1 MVRPL
6 PDMDRIRH
14 HAGNQIRERARV
26 GTSQY
31 PHLLEPFRLRHL
43 TFRNRLMSTSHAPGY
58 VEDRHPKL
66 RYQLYHEEKAKG
78 GLALTMFG
86 GSSNVAPDSP
96 SAFGQIWI
104 GDDTIIPVLREF
116 SERVHRHGCAIMCQ
130 ITHMGHRT
138 LWNVEDWLPPI
149 APSPVREHAHR
160 SFPKEMDRSDIRR
173 VVRAFGDAALR
184 CRKGGLDGVELLA
197 YGHLIHQFWT
207 PLVNRRTDEY
217 GGSLENRARFGLEV
231 LEEVRRR
238 VGGDFVVG
246 FRMMGDELKEG
257 GLGQEDCLALA
268 RIYADT
274 GMCDFMN
281 VVAGQ
286 VGDERGLSLSIP
298 SMAGPRAP
306 FVHIAAR
313 MRRETGIAVFHATR
327 IMDLAT
333 AEHCVR
339 EGLVDMVAM
348 TRAHMADPHIV
359 AKMMRG
365 EEERI
370 RPCVGAG
377 YCIDRIYVGGDALCL
392 HNPATGRERTMPH
405 VIGPGS
411 GPRRKV
417 VVVGAGPAGLE
428 AARVSALRGHEVVVF
443 EAASEPGGQIV
454 LAARATWRSELL
466 GIAQWLAG
474 EAERLGVA
482 LHLNR
487 YAEAADVL
495 AERPD
500 IVITATGGVPNLG
513 GVAGAEHAVSVWD
526 VLGGQVEPGAEVLV
540 FDDHGDH
547 PGPSVVDF
555 LATRGSTV
563 ELVTPDRMAAHEVG
577 ATNYPVYLASFYSK
591 GVSLTPDRRLRSVEP
606 DGNRLRAVL
615 RNEYSDAEEVRVVD
629 QVVVEHGTVPAA
641 ELFRELAPRARNEG
655 QLDIDALIAG
665 RPQSLAPNAQGE
677 FMLFRVG
684 DAVASRNIH
693 AAIYDSLRLCKEL

>member
-1 MVRPL
+1 MS
-6 PDMDRIRH
+6 
-14 HAGNQIRERARV
+14 
-26 GTSQY
+26 TSQY
-31 PHLLEPFRLRHL
+31 PNLLEPFRLRHV

-86 GSSNVAPDSP
+86 GSSNIAPDSP

-104 GDDTIIPVLREF
+104 GDDSIVPVLREF
-116 SERVHRHGCAIMCQ
+116 SERIHRHGCAIMCQ

-160 SFPKEMDRSDIRR
+160 SFPKEMDRGDIRR
-173 VVRAFGDAALR
+173 VVRAFGDAAVR
-184 CRKGGLDGVELLA
+184 CLDGGLDGVELLA

-238 VGGDFVVG
+238 VGNDFLVG
-246 FRMMGDELKEG
+246 FRMMGDELREG
-257 GLGQEDCLALA
+257 GLDQEDCLALA
-268 RIYADT
+268 KIYADT
-274 GMCDFMN
+274 GMCDFLN

-306 FVHIAAR
+306 FVHVAAR
-313 MRRETGIAVFHATR
+313 MKRETGVAVFHATR
-327 IMDLAT
+327 IMDLPT

-339 EGLVDMVAM
+339 EGLVDMIAM

-405 VIGPGS
+405 VVPPGD

-428 AARVSALRGHEVVVF
+428 AARVSARRGHEVVVF

-454 LAARATWRSELL
+454 LAARATWRKELL
-466 GIAQWLAG
+466 GIAEWLA
-474 EAERLGVA
+474 AEVEHLGVA

-500 IVITATGGVPNLG
+500 VVIAATGGVPNLER
-513 GVAGAEHAVSVWD
+513 VAGAEHAVSVWD

-547 PGPSVVDF
+547 QGPSVVDF
-555 LATRGSTV
+555 LASRGSSV
-563 ELVTPDRMAAHEVG
+563 ELATPDRLTAHEVG
-577 ATNYPVYLASFYSK
+577 ATNYPVYLASFYAK
-591 GVSLTPDRRLRSVEP
+591 GVTLTPDRRLRSVER

-615 RNEYSDAEEVRVVD
+615 RNEYTDEEETRLVD
-629 QVVVEHGTVPAA
+629 QVVVEHGTLPAA
-641 ELFRELAPRARNEG
+641 ELFHDLAPLARNEG
-655 QLDIDALIAG
+655 ELDIEALIAG
-665 RPQSLAPNAQGE
+665 RPQAVASNPDGG

>member
-1 MVRPL
+1 MTT
-6 PDMDRIRH
+6 I
-14 HAGNQIRERARV
+14 
-26 GTSQY
+26 QY
-31 PHLLEPFRLRHL
+31 PNLLEPFRLRGV

-86 GSSNVAPDSP
+86 GSSNIAPDSP
-96 SAFGQIWI
+96 SAFGQIYI
-104 GDDTIIPVLREF
+104 GDDSIIPVLREF
-116 SERVHRHGCAIMCQ
+116 SERVHGHGCAIMCQ

-138 LWNVEDWLPPI
+138 LWNVEDWLPPV

-160 SFPKEMDRSDIRR
+160 SFPKEMDLSDIRR
-173 VVRAFGDAALR
+173 VVRAFGDAAVR
-184 CRKGGLDGVELLA
+184 CRDGGLDGVELLA

-238 VGGDFVVG
+238 VGDDFLVG

-257 GLGQEDCLALA
+257 GLDQEDCLALA

-274 GMCDFMN
+274 GMCDFLN
-281 VVAGQ
+281 VIAGQ

-306 FVHIAAR
+306 YVHIAAR
-313 MRRETGIAVFHATR
+313 MKRETGLAVFHATR

-365 EEERI
+365 EEHRI

-405 VIGPGS
+405 VVRPGP

-428 AARVSALRGHEVVVF
+428 AARVATLRGHEVVVF

-454 LAARATWRSELL
+454 LAARATWRRELI
-466 GIAQWLAG
+466 GIAEWLA
-474 EAERLGVA
+474 AEIEHLGVA

-487 YAEAADVL
+487 YAEPADVI

-500 IVITATGGVPNLG
+500 VVIAATGGVPNLER
-513 GVAGAEHAVSVWD
+513 VAGAEHVVSVWD

-547 PGPSVVDF
+547 QGPSVVDF
-555 LATRGSTV
+555 LAARGSSV
-563 ELVTPDRMAAHEVG
+563 ELVTPDRMIGHEVG
-577 ATNYPVYLASFYSK
+577 ATNYPVYLASFYEK
-591 GVSLTPDRRLRSVEP
+591 GVTLTPDRRLRSVERE
-606 DGNRLRAVL
+606 GNRLRALL
-615 RNEYSDAEEVRVVD
+615 RNEYSDAEETRVVD
-629 QVVVEHGTVPAA
+629 QVVVEHGTLPAA
-641 ELFRELAPRARNEG
+641 DLYHELVPLARNEG
-655 QLDIDALIAG
+655 EIDIEALIAG
-665 RPQSLAPNAQGE
+665 RPQAVGSNPDGE

-693 AAIYDSLRLCKEL
+693 AAIHDSLRLCKEF

>member
-1 MVRPL
+1 MT
-6 PDMDRIRH
+6 
-14 HAGNQIRERARV
+14 Q
-26 GTSQY
+26 SQSRY
-31 PHLLEPFRLRHL
+31 PSLLEPFRLRHV

-58 VEDRHPKL
+58 VEDKHPKL
-66 RYQLYHEEKAKG
+66 RYQLYHEEKARG

-96 SAFGQIWI
+96 SAFGQIYI
-104 GDDTIIPVLREF
+104 GDDSIVPVLREF
-116 SERVHRHGCAIMCQ
+116 SERIHRHGCAIMCQ

-138 LWNVEDWLPPI
+138 LWNVEDWLPPL
-149 APSPVREHAHR
+149 APSVVREHAHR
-160 SFPKEMDRSDIRR
+160 SFPKEMDRDDIRR
-173 VVRAFGDAALR
+173 VVRAFGDAAAR
-184 CRKGGLDGVELLA
+184 CKEGGLDGTELLA
-197 YGHLIHQFWT
+197 HGHLIHQFWT

-217 GGSLENRARFGLEV
+217 GGSLPNRARFGLEV

-238 VGGDFVVG
+238 VGEDFLVG

-257 GLGQEDCLALA
+257 GLTQDDCLALA
-268 RIYADT
+268 KIYADT
-274 GMCDFMN
+274 GLCDFMN

-286 VGDERGLSLSIP
+286 VGDERGLSMAIP

-306 FVHIAAR
+306 FVDIAAA
-313 MRRETGIAVFHATR
+313 MKRETGLAVFHATR
-327 IMDLAT
+327 ITDLAT

-348 TRAHMADPHIV
+348 TRAHMADPHIA

-377 YCIDRIYVGGDALCL
+377 YCLDRIYVGGDALCL

-405 VIGPGS
+405 VVAPGP

-428 AARVSALRGHEVVVF
+428 AARVSALRGHEVVLF

-454 LAARATWRSELL
+454 LAAKATWRGDLL
-466 GIAQWLAG
+466 GIAQWLAS
-474 EAERLGVA
+474 EVEHLGVTM
-482 LHLNR
+482 HLNR
-487 YAEAADVL
+487 YAEAEEVL

-500 IVITATGGVPNLG
+500 VVVVATGGVPN
-513 GVAGAEHAVSVWD
+513 VEWVEGAEHVVSVWD

-547 PGPSVVDF
+547 QGPSVVDF
-555 LATRGSTV
+555 LASRGSAV
-563 ELVTPDRMAAHEVG
+563 ELATPDRMSAHEVG
-577 ATNYPVYLASFYSK
+577 ATNFPAYLRSFYSM
-591 GVSLTPDRRLRSVEP
+591 GVKLTPDRRLRSVERE
-606 DGNRLRAVL
+606 GNRLRAVL
-615 RNEYSDAEEVRVVD
+615 RNEYSDAEEARVVD
-629 QVVVEHGTVPAA
+629 QVVVEHGTLPAA
-641 ELFRELAPRARNEG
+641 EVFHALAPLARNG
-655 QLDIDALIAG
+655 GILDLEALIAG
-665 RPQSLAPNAQGE
+665 RAQEIDTNPEGG

-693 AAIYDSLRLCKEL
+693 AAIYDSLRLCKEF

>member
-1 MVRPL
+1 MSPSR
-6 PDMDRIRH
+6 
-14 HAGNQIRERARV
+14 
-26 GTSQY
+26 Y

-43 TFRNRLMSTSHAPGY
+43 TFKNRLMSTSHAPGY

-96 SAFGQIWI
+96 SAFGQIYI
-104 GDDTIIPVLREF
+104 GDDSIIPVLREF

-138 LWNVEDWLPPI
+138 LWNVEDWLPPLS
-149 APSPVREHAHR
+149 PSVVREHAHR
-160 SFPKEMDRSDIRR
+160 AFPKEMDRNDIRR

-184 CRKGGLDGVELLA
+184 CREGGLDGTELLA
-197 YGHLIHQFWT
+197 HGHLINQFWS

-238 VGGDFVVG
+238 AGDDFLVGI
-246 FRMMGDELKEG
+246 RMMGDEMKEG
-257 GLGQEDCLALA
+257 GLTRDDCLALGK
-268 RIYADT
+268 IYADT
-274 GMCDFMN
+274 GMCDFLN
-281 VVAGQ
+281 VIAGQ
-286 VGDERGLSLSIP
+286 VGDERGLSKSLP

-313 MRRETGIAVFHATR
+313 MKEETGIAVFHATR
-327 IMDLAT
+327 IADLAT

-377 YCIDRIYVGGDALCL
+377 YCIDRIYIGGDALCL

-405 VIGPGS
+405 VIERGP

-443 EAASEPGGQIV
+443 EAAAQPGGQVV
-454 LAARATWRSELL
+454 LAAKATWRKDLL
-466 GIAQWLAG
+466 DIVGWLG
-474 EAERLGVA
+474 AEIEHLGVT

-487 YAEAADVL
+487 YAEAEDVL

-500 IVITATGGVPNLG
+500 IVIVATGGVPNVEWLE
-513 GVAGAEHAVSVWD
+513 GAEHVVSVWD

-547 PGPSVVDF
+547 QAPSAAEF
-555 LATRGSTV
+555 LAARGSAV
-563 ELVTPDRMAAHEVG
+563 ELVTPDRMSAHEIG
-577 ATNYPVYLASFYSK
+577 ATNFPAYLESFYSK
-591 GVSLTPDRRLRSVEP
+591 GVRLTPDHRLRRVERE
-606 DGNRLRAVL
+606 GNRLRAVI
-615 RNEYSDAEEVRVVD
+615 RNEYSDVDEERHVD
-629 QVVVEHGTVPAA
+629 QVVVEHGTLPAA
-641 ELFRELAPRARNEG
+641 ELFHALASYARNEG
-655 QLDIDALIAG
+655 EIDIAALIAG
-665 RPQSLAPNAQGE
+665 RPQEIATNDDGE

-693 AAIYDSLRLCKEL
+693 AAIYDSLRLCKEF

>member
-1 MVRPL
+1 MS
-6 PDMDRIRH
+6 
-14 HAGNQIRERARV
+14 
-26 GTSQY
+26 TSQY
-31 PHLLEPFRLRHL
+31 PNLLEPFRLRHV

-86 GSSNVAPDSP
+86 GSSNIAPDSP

-104 GDDTIIPVLREF
+104 GDDSIVPVLREF
-116 SERVHRHGCAIMCQ
+116 SERIHRHGCAIMCQ

-160 SFPKEMDRSDIRR
+160 SFPKEMDRGDIRR
-173 VVRAFGDAALR
+173 VVRAFGDAAVR
-184 CRKGGLDGVELLA
+184 CRDGGLDGVELLA

-238 VGGDFVVG
+238 VGEDFLVG

-257 GLGQEDCLALA
+257 GLDQEDCLSLA
-268 RIYADT
+268 KIYADT
-274 GMCDFMN
+274 GMCDFLN

-306 FVHIAAR
+306 YVHIAAR
-313 MRRETGIAVFHATR
+313 MKRETGVAVFHATR
-327 IMDLAT
+327 IMDLPT

-339 EGLVDMVAM
+339 EGLVDMIAM

-405 VIGPGS
+405 VVGPS
-411 GPRRKV
+411 PGPRRKV

-454 LAARATWRSELL
+454 LAARATWRKELL
-466 GIAQWLAG
+466 GIAEWLAA
-474 EAERLGVA
+474 EVERLGVV

-487 YAEAADVL
+487 YAESADVL
-495 AERPD
+495 AEGPD
-500 IVITATGGVPNLG
+500 VVIAATGGVPNLER
-513 GVAGAEHAVSVWD
+513 VAGAEHAVSVWD

-547 PGPSVVDF
+547 QGPSVVDY
-555 LATRGSTV
+555 LASRGSSV
-563 ELVTPDRMAAHEVG
+563 ELATPDRLTAQEVG
-577 ATNYPVYLASFYSK
+577 ATNYPVYLASFYAK
-591 GVSLTPDRRLRSVEP
+591 GVTLTPDRRLRSVER

-615 RNEYSDAEEVRVVD
+615 RNEYTDEEETRVVD
-629 QVVVEHGTVPAA
+629 QVVVEHGTLPAA
-641 ELFRELAPRARNEG
+641 ELFHELAPLARNEG
-655 QLDIDALIAG
+655 ELDLEALIAG
-665 RPQSLAPNAQGE
+665 RPQAVASNPDGE

>member
-1 MVRPL
+1 M
-6 PDMDRIRH
+6 
-14 HAGNQIRERARV
+14 
-26 GTSQY
+26 SQTQSRY
-31 PHLLEPFRLRHL
+31 PSLLEPFRLRHV

-58 VEDRHPKL
+58 VEDKHPKL
-66 RYQLYHEEKAKG
+66 RYQLYHEEKARG

-96 SAFGQIWI
+96 SAFGQIYI
-104 GDDTIIPVLREF
+104 GDDSIVPVLREF
-116 SERVHRHGCAIMCQ
+116 SERIHRHGCAIMCQ

-138 LWNVEDWLPPI
+138 LWNVEDWLPPL
-149 APSPVREHAHR
+149 APSVVREPAHR
-160 SFPKEMDRSDIRR
+160 SFPKEMDRDDIRR
-173 VVRAFGDAALR
+173 VVRAFGDAAAR
-184 CRKGGLDGVELLA
+184 CKEGGLDGTELLA
-197 YGHLIHQFWT
+197 HGHLIHQFWT

-217 GGSLENRARFGLEV
+217 GGSLPNRARFGLEV

-238 VGGDFVVG
+238 VGEDFLVG

-257 GLGQEDCLALA
+257 GLTRDDCLALA
-268 RIYADT
+268 KIYADT
-274 GMCDFMN
+274 GLCDFMN

-286 VGDERGLSLSIP
+286 VGDERGLSMAIP

-306 FVHIAAR
+306 FVDIAAA
-313 MRRETGIAVFHATR
+313 MKRETGLAVFHATR
-327 IMDLAT
+327 ITDLAT

-348 TRAHMADPHIV
+348 TRAHMADPHIA

-377 YCIDRIYVGGDALCL
+377 YCLDRIYVGGDALCL

-405 VIGPGS
+405 VVEPGP

-428 AARVSALRGHEVVVF
+428 AARVSALRGHEVVLF

-454 LAARATWRSELL
+454 LAAKATWRKDLL
-466 GIAQWLAG
+466 GIAQWLAS
-474 EAERLGVA
+474 EVEHLGVTM
-482 LHLNR
+482 HLNR
-487 YAEAADVL
+487 YAEAEDVL

-500 IVITATGGVPNLG
+500 VVVVATGGVPN
-513 GVAGAEHAVSVWD
+513 VEWVDDAEHVVSVWD

-547 PGPSVVDF
+547 QGPSVVDF
-555 LATRGSTV
+555 LASRGSKV
-563 ELVTPDRMAAHEVG
+563 ELATPDRMSAHEVG
-577 ATNYPVYLASFYSK
+577 ATNFPAYLRSFYSM
-591 GVSLTPDRRLRSVEP
+591 GVKLTPDRRLRSVERE
-606 DGNRLRAVL
+606 GNRLRAVL
-615 RNEYSDAEEVRVVD
+615 RNEYSDAEEARVVD
-629 QVVVEHGTVPAA
+629 QVVVEHGTLPAA
-641 ELFRELAPRARNEG
+641 EVFHALAPLARNG
-655 QLDIDALIAG
+655 GTLDLEALIAG
-665 RPQSLAPNAQGE
+665 RAQEIDTNPEGG
-677 FMLFRVG
+677 FILFRVG

-693 AAIYDSLRLCKEL
+693 AAIYDSLRLCKEF

>member
-1 MVRPL
+1 MS
-6 PDMDRIRH
+6 
-14 HAGNQIRERARV
+14 
-26 GTSQY
+26 TSQY
-31 PHLLEPFRLRHL
+31 PNLLEPFRLRHV

-86 GSSNVAPDSP
+86 GSSNIAPDSP
-96 SAFGQIWI
+96 SAFGQIYI
-104 GDDTIIPVLREF
+104 GDDSIVPVLREF
-116 SERVHRHGCAIMCQ
+116 SERIHRHGCAIMCQ

-138 LWNVEDWLPPI
+138 LWDVEDWLPPV

-160 SFPKEMDRSDIRR
+160 SFPKEMDRGDIRR
-173 VVRAFGDAALR
+173 VVRAFGDAAVR
-184 CRKGGLDGVELLA
+184 CRDGGLDGVELLA

-238 VGGDFVVG
+238 VGDDFLVG
-246 FRMMGDELKEG
+246 FRMMGDEMKEG

-268 RIYADT
+268 KIYADT
-274 GMCDFMN
+274 GMCDFLN

-306 FVHIAAR
+306 YVHIAAR
-313 MRRETGIAVFHATR
+313 MKRETGVAVFHATR
-327 IMDLAT
+327 IMDLPT

-339 EGLVDMVAM
+339 EGLVDMIAM

-405 VIGPGS
+405 VVGPS
-411 GPRRKV
+411 PGPRRKV

-454 LAARATWRSELL
+454 LAARATWRKELL
-466 GIAQWLAG
+466 GIAEWLAA
-474 EAERLGVA
+474 EIERLGVA

-487 YAEAADVL
+487 YAESADVL
-495 AERPD
+495 TERPD
-500 IVITATGGVPNLG
+500 VVIAATGGVPNLER
-513 GVAGAEHAVSVWD
+513 VAGTEHAVSVWD
-526 VLGGQVEPGAEVLV
+526 VLGGQIEPGAEVLV

-547 PGPSVVDF
+547 QGPSVVDY
-555 LATRGSTV
+555 LASRGSSV
-563 ELVTPDRMAAHEVG
+563 ELATPDRLTAQEVG
-577 ATNYPVYLASFYSK
+577 ATNYPAYLASFYAK
-591 GVSLTPDRRLRSVEP
+591 GVTLTPDRRLRSVER

-615 RNEYSDAEEVRVVD
+615 RNEYTDEEETRVVD
-629 QVVVEHGTVPAA
+629 QVVVEHGTLPAA
-641 ELFRELAPRARNEG
+641 ELFHELAPLARNEG
-655 QLDIDALIAG
+655 ELDLEALIAG
-665 RPQSLAPNAQGE
+665 RPQAVASNPDGE

>member
-1 MVRPL
+1 MSPSR
-6 PDMDRIRH
+6 
-14 HAGNQIRERARV
+14 
-26 GTSQY
+26 Y

-43 TFRNRLMSTSHAPGY
+43 TFKNRLMSTSHAPGY

-96 SAFGQIWI
+96 SAFGQIYI
-104 GDDTIIPVLREF
+104 GDDSIIPVLQKF

-138 LWNVEDWLPPI
+138 LWNVEDWLPPL
-149 APSPVREHAHR
+149 APSVVREHAHR
-160 SFPKEMDRSDIRR
+160 AFPKEMDRNDIRR
-173 VVRAFGDAALR
+173 VVRAFGDAARR
-184 CRKGGLDGVELLA
+184 CKEGGLDGTELLA
-197 YGHLIHQFWT
+197 HGHLINQFWS

-217 GGSLENRARFGLEV
+217 GGSLENRAHFGLEV

-238 VGGDFVVG
+238 VGDDFLVG
-246 FRMMGDELKEG
+246 IRMMGDEMKEG
-257 GLGQEDCLALA
+257 GLTRDDCLALGK
-268 RIYADT
+268 IYADT
-274 GMCDFMN
+274 GMCDFLN
-281 VVAGQ
+281 VIAGQ
-286 VGDERGLSLSIP
+286 VGDERGLSKSLP

-313 MRRETGIAVFHATR
+313 MKETTGIAVFHATR
-327 IMDLAT
+327 IADLAT

-377 YCIDRIYVGGDALCL
+377 YCIDRIYIGGDALCL
-392 HNPATGRERTMPH
+392 HNPATGREKTMPH
-405 VIGPGS
+405 VIERGP

-443 EAASEPGGQIV
+443 EAAAQPGGQVV
-454 LAARATWRSELL
+454 LAAKATWRKDLL
-466 GIAQWLAG
+466 DVVGWLG
-474 EAERLGVA
+474 AEIEHLGVT

-487 YAEAADVL
+487 YAEAEDVL

-500 IVITATGGVPNLG
+500 IVIVATGGVPNVEWLE
-513 GVAGAEHAVSVWD
+513 GAEHVVSVWD

-547 PGPSVVDF
+547 QAPSAAEF
-555 LATRGSTV
+555 LAARGSAV
-563 ELVTPDRMAAHEVG
+563 ELVTPDRMSAHEIG
-577 ATNYPVYLASFYSK
+577 ATNFPAYLESFYSK
-591 GVSLTPDRRLRSVEP
+591 GVRLTPDHRLRRVERE
-606 DGNRLRAVL
+606 GNRLRAVI
-615 RNEYSDAEEVRVVD
+615 RNEYSDADEERHVD
-629 QVVVEHGTVPAA
+629 QVVVEHGTLPAA
-641 ELFRELAPRARNEG
+641 ELFHALASHARNEG
-655 QLDIDALIAG
+655 ELDIEALIAG
-665 RPQSLAPNAQGE
+665 RPQEIATNEAGE

-693 AAIYDSLRLCKEL
+693 AALYDSLRLCKEF

>member
-1 MVRPL
+1 MKSSPNPSASPSPSL
-6 PDMDRIRH
+6 NP
-14 HAGNQIRERARV
+14 
-26 GTSQY
+26 SY
-31 PHLLEPFRLRHL
+31 PHLLEPFRLRHV

-58 VEDRHPKL
+58 VEDKHPKL

-86 GSSNVAPDSP
+86 GSSNIAPDSP
-96 SAFGQIWI
+96 SAFGQIYI
-104 GDDTIIPVLREF
+104 GDDSIVPVLREF
-116 SERVHRHGCAIMCQ
+116 SERIRRHGCAIMCQ

-138 LWNVEDWLPPI
+138 LWNVEDWLPPL
-149 APSPVREHAHR
+149 APSVVREHAHR
-160 SFPKEMDRSDIRR
+160 SFPKEMDRDDIRR
-173 VVRAFGDAALR
+173 VVRAFGDAAVR
-184 CRKGGLDGVELLA
+184 CKEGGLDGTELLA
-197 YGHLIHQFWT
+197 HGHLIHQFWT
-207 PLVNRRTDEY
+207 QLVNRRTDEY

-238 VGGDFVVG
+238 VGEDFLVG

-257 GLGQEDCLALA
+257 GLTRDDCLALA
-268 RIYADT
+268 KLYADT
-274 GMCDFMN
+274 GLCDFMN

-286 VGDERGLSLSIP
+286 VGDERGLSQAIP

-306 FVHIAAR
+306 FVDIAGE
-313 MRRETGIAVFHATR
+313 MKRETGLAVFHATR
-327 IMDLAT
+327 ITDLAT

-348 TRAHMADPHIV
+348 TRAHMADPHIA

-377 YCIDRIYVGGDALCL
+377 YCLDRIYVGGDALCL

-405 VIGPGS
+405 VVEPGP

-428 AARVSALRGHEVVVF
+428 AARVSALRGHEVVLF

-454 LAARATWRSELL
+454 LAAKATWRKDLL
-466 GIAQWLAG
+466 GIAQWLAS
-474 EAERLGVA
+474 EVEHLGVT

-487 YAEAADVL
+487 YAEAEDVL

-500 IVITATGGVPNLG
+500 VVVVATGGVPN
-513 GVAGAEHAVSVWD
+513 VEWVEGAEHVVSVWD

-547 PGPSVVDF
+547 QGPSVVDF
-555 LATRGSTV
+555 LAARGSSV
-563 ELVTPDRMAAHEVG
+563 ELATPDRMSAHEVG
-577 ATNYPVYLASFYSK
+577 ATNFPVYLRNFYSK
-591 GVSLTPDRRLRSVEP
+591 GVRLTPDHRLRSVERE
-606 DGNRLRAVL
+606 GNRLRAVL
-615 RNEYSDAEEVRVVD
+615 RNEYSDAEEARVVD
-629 QVVVEHGTVPAA
+629 QVVVEHGTLPAA
-641 ELFRELAPRARNEG
+641 ELFRELAPRARNG
-655 QLDIDALIAG
+655 GTLDIEALIAG
-665 RPQSLAPNAQGE
+665 RAQEVASNPDGE

-693 AAIYDSLRLCKEL
+693 AAIYDSLRLCKEF

>member
-1 MVRPL
+1 MSA
-6 PDMDRIRH
+6 H
-14 HAGNQIRERARV
+14 
-26 GTSQY
+26 QY
-31 PHLLEPFRLRHL
+31 PNLLEPFRLRRV

-58 VEDRHPKL
+58 VEDRRPKL
-66 RYQLYHEEKAKG
+66 RYQLYHEEKARG

-96 SAFGQIWI
+96 SAFGQIYI
-104 GDDTIIPVLREF
+104 GDDSIIPVLREF

-173 VVRAFGDAALR
+173 VVRAFGDAAVR
-184 CRKGGLDGVELLA
+184 CRDGGLDGVELLA

-207 PLVNRRTDEY
+207 PLVNQRTDEY
-217 GGSLENRARFGLEV
+217 GGSIENRARFGFEV

-238 VGGDFVVG
+238 VGEDFLVG

-257 GLGQEDCLALA
+257 GLDQEDCLAIA

-274 GMCDFMN
+274 GMCDFLN
-281 VVAGQ
+281 VIAGQ

-306 FVHIAAR
+306 YVHIAAR
-313 MRRETGIAVFHATR
+313 MKRETGIAVFHATR

-392 HNPATGRERTMPH
+392 HNPATGRESTMPH
-405 VIGPGS
+405 VIPPGP

-428 AARVSALRGHEVVVF
+428 AARVSALRGHDVVVF
-443 EAASEPGGQIV
+443 EAGSEPGGQIV
-454 LAARATWRSELL
+454 LAARATWRKELL
-466 GIAQWLAG
+466 GIAQWLAA
-474 EAERLGVA
+474 EVERLGVA

-487 YAEAADVL
+487 YAEAPDVL

-500 IVITATGGVPNLG
+500 IVIAATGGVPN
-513 GVAGAEHAVSVWD
+513 VDRVEGAEHVTSVWD

-547 PGPSVVDF
+547 QGPSAVDF
-555 LATRGSTV
+555 LASRGSSV

-591 GVSLTPDRRLRSVEP
+591 GVTLTPDRRLRSVER

-615 RNEYSDAEEVRVVD
+615 RNEYSDADEVRLVD
-629 QVVVEHGTVPAA
+629 QVVVEHGTLPAA
-641 ELFRELAPRARNEG
+641 ELFHELAPLARNEG
-655 QLDIDALIAG
+655 EVDLAALIAG
-665 RPQSLAPNAQGE
+665 RPQAIARNEGGE

-684 DAVASRNIH
+684 DAVASRNVH

>member
-1 MVRPL
+1 MSKSR
-6 PDMDRIRH
+6 
-14 HAGNQIRERARV
+14 
-26 GTSQY
+26 Y
-31 PHLLEPFRLRHL
+31 PHLLDPFRLRGV
-43 TFRNRLMSTSHAPGY
+43 TFKNRLMSTSHAPGY

-86 GSSNVAPDSP
+86 GSSNIAPDSP

-104 GDDTIIPVLREF
+104 GDDSIIPVLREF
-116 SERVHRHGCAIMCQ
+116 SGRVHRHGCAIMCQ

-149 APSPVREHAHR
+149 APSPIREHAHR

-173 VVRAFGDAALR
+173 VVRAFGDAAVR
-184 CRKGGLDGVELLA
+184 CREGGLDGVELLA

-231 LEEVRRR
+231 LEEVRHR
-238 VGGDFVVG
+238 VGEDFLVG

-257 GLGQEDCLALA
+257 GLDQEDCLALA

-274 GMCDFMN
+274 GLCDFLN

-286 VGDERGLSLSIP
+286 VGDERGLALSIP

-306 FVHIAAR
+306 FVPIAAR
-313 MRRETGIAVFHATR
+313 LKRETGIAVFHATR
-327 IMDLAT
+327 IMDLPT

-405 VIGPGS
+405 VVRPAP

-428 AARVSALRGHEVVVF
+428 AARVAALRGHEVVVF
-443 EAASEPGGQIV
+443 EAASEPGGQVV
-454 LAARATWRSELL
+454 LAARATWRRELL
-466 GIAQWLAG
+466 GITEWLA
-474 EAERLGVA
+474 AEVEHLGVTV
-482 LHLNR
+482 HLNR
-487 YAEAADVL
+487 YAEAPDVL
-495 AERPD
+495 AARPD
-500 IVITATGGVPNLG
+500 VVIAATGGVPNVG
-513 GVAGAEHAVSVWD
+513 RVAGAEHVVSVWD
-526 VLGGQVEPGAEVLV
+526 ILGGQVEAGAEVLV

-547 PGPSVVDF
+547 QGPSVVDF
-555 LATRGSTV
+555 LATRGSAV
-563 ELVTPDRMAAHEVG
+563 ELVTPDRMSAHEVG

-591 GVSLTPDRRLRSVEP
+591 GVTLTPDRRLRSVEP
-606 DGNRLRAVL
+606 EGNRLRAVL
-615 RNEYSDAEEVRVVD
+615 RNEYTDAEEARVVD
-629 QVVVEHGTVPAA
+629 QVVVEHGTLPAA
-641 ELFRELAPRARNEG
+641 ELSHELAPLARNEG
-655 QLDIDALIAG
+655 ALDLDALVAG
-665 RPQSLAPNAQGE
+665 RAQALASNPDGE

-684 DAVASRNIH
+684 DAVASRNVH

>member
-1 MVRPL
+1 MSPSR
-6 PDMDRIRH
+6 
-14 HAGNQIRERARV
+14 
-26 GTSQY
+26 Y
-31 PHLLEPFRLRHL
+31 PHLLQPFRLRHL
-43 TFRNRLMSTSHAPGY
+43 TFKNRLMSTSHAPGY

-86 GSSNVAPDSP
+86 GSSNIAPDSP
-96 SAFGQIWI
+96 SAFGQIYI
-104 GDDTIIPVLREF
+104 GDDSIIPVLREF

-138 LWNVEDWLPPI
+138 LWNVEDWLPPL
-149 APSPVREHAHR
+149 APSVVREHAHR

-184 CRKGGLDGVELLA
+184 CKEGGLDGTELLSH
-197 YGHLIHQFWT
+197 GHLINQFWS

-238 VGGDFVVG
+238 AGDDFLVGL
-246 FRMMGDELKEG
+246 RMMGDEMKEG
-257 GLGQEDCLALA
+257 GLTRDDCLALGK
-268 RIYADT
+268 IYADT
-274 GMCDFMN
+274 GMCDFLN
-281 VVAGQ
+281 VIAGQ
-286 VGDERGLSLSIP
+286 VGDERGLSKALP

-313 MRRETGIAVFHATR
+313 MKEETGIAVFHATR
-327 IMDLAT
+327 IADLAT

-339 EGLVDMVAM
+339 EGYVDMVAM

-377 YCIDRIYVGGDALCL
+377 YCIDRIYIGGDALCL
-392 HNPATGRERTMPH
+392 HNPATGREKTMPH
-405 VIGPGS
+405 VIEPGP

-443 EAASEPGGQIV
+443 EAAAQPGGQIV
-454 LAARATWRSELL
+454 LAAKATWRRDLL
-466 GIAQWLAG
+466 DIAGWLA
-474 EAERLGVA
+474 AEIEHLGVT

-487 YAEAADVL
+487 YAEAEDVL

-500 IVITATGGVPNLG
+500 IVVVATGGVPNLEW
-513 GVAGAEHAVSVWD
+513 VEGAEHVASVWD

-547 PGPSVVDF
+547 QAPSAAEF
-555 LATRGSTV
+555 LAARGSAV
-563 ELVTPDRMAAHEVG
+563 ELVTPDRMSAHEIG
-577 ATNYPVYLASFYSK
+577 ATNFPAYLESFYSK
-591 GVSLTPDRRLRSVEP
+591 GVRLTPDHRLRRVERE
-606 DGNRLRAVL
+606 GNRLRAVI
-615 RNEYSDAEEVRVVD
+615 RNEYSDVDEERRVD
-629 QVVVEHGTVPAA
+629 QVVVEHGTLPAA
-641 ELFRELAPRARNEG
+641 EIFHTLAPMARNEG
-655 QLDIDALIAG
+655 ELDIEALIAG
-665 RPQSLAPNAQGE
+665 RPQELASNADGE

-693 AAIYDSLRLCKEL
+693 AAIYDSLRLCKEF

>member
-1 MVRPL
+1 MTQTQSR
-6 PDMDRIRH
+6 
-14 HAGNQIRERARV
+14 
-26 GTSQY
+26 Y
-31 PHLLEPFRLRHL
+31 PHLLRPFRLRHV
-43 TFRNRLMSTSHAPGY
+43 TFKNRLMSTSHAPGY
-58 VEDRHPKL
+58 VEDRHPKR

-86 GSSNVAPDSP
+86 GSSNIAPDSP
-96 SAFGQIWI
+96 SAFGQIYI
-104 GDDTIIPVLREF
+104 GDDSIVPVLREF
-116 SERVHRHGCAIMCQ
+116 SERIHRHGCAIMCQ

-138 LWNVEDWLPPI
+138 LWNVEDWLPPL
-149 APSPVREHAHR
+149 APSTVREHAHR
-160 SFPKEMDRSDIRR
+160 SFPKEMDRDDIRR
-173 VVRAFGDAALR
+173 VVRAFGDAAAR
-184 CRKGGLDGVELLA
+184 CKDGGLDGTELLA
-197 YGHLIHQFWT
+197 HGHLIHQFWT

-238 VGGDFVVG
+238 VGEDFLVG

-257 GLGQEDCLALA
+257 GLTRDDCLALA
-268 RIYADT
+268 TLYADT
-274 GMCDFMN
+274 GWCDFMN

-286 VGDERGLSLSIP
+286 VGDERGLSKALP

-306 FVHIAAR
+306 FVDIAAA
-313 MRRETGIAVFHATR
+313 MKRETGLAVFHATR
-327 IMDLAT
+327 ITDLAT

-339 EGLVDMVAM
+339 EGLIDMVAM
-348 TRAHMADPHIV
+348 TRAHMADPHIA

-405 VIGPGS
+405 VVEPGP

-428 AARVSALRGHEVVVF
+428 AARVSALRGHEVVLF

-454 LAARATWRSELL
+454 LAARATWRGDLL
-466 GIAQWLAG
+466 GIARWLAS
-474 EAERLGVA
+474 EVEHLGVTM
-482 LHLNR
+482 HFNR
-487 YAEAADVL
+487 YAEAEDVL
-495 AERPD
+495 AEGPD
-500 IVITATGGVPNLG
+500 VVVVATGGVPN
-513 GVAGAEHAVSVWD
+513 VEWVEGAEHVVSVWD

-547 PGPSVVDF
+547 QGPSVVDF
-555 LATRGSTV
+555 LASRGSSV
-563 ELVTPDRMAAHEVG
+563 ELATPDRMSAHEVG
-577 ATNYPVYLASFYSK
+577 ATNFPVYLRNFYSM
-591 GVSLTPDRRLRSVEP
+591 GVRLTPDHRLRSVERE
-606 DGNRLRAVL
+606 GNRLRALL
-615 RNEYSDAEEVRVVD
+615 RNEYSDAEEARVVD
-629 QVVVEHGTVPAA
+629 QVVVEHGTLPAA
-641 ELFRELAPRARNEG
+641 ELFRALAPLARNG
-655 QLDIDALIAG
+655 GTLDIEALIAG
-665 RPQSLAPNAQGE
+665 RAQEIASHPDGE

-693 AAIYDSLRLCKEL
+693 AAIYDSLRLCKEF

>member
-1 MVRPL
+1 MS
-6 PDMDRIRH
+6 
-14 HAGNQIRERARV
+14 
-26 GTSQY
+26 TSQY
-31 PHLLEPFRLRHL
+31 PNLLEPFRLRRT
-43 TFRNRLMSTSHAPGY
+43 TFKNRLMSTSHAPGY

-86 GSSNVAPDSP
+86 GSSNIAPDSP
-96 SAFGQIWI
+96 SAFGQIYI
-104 GDDTIIPVLREF
+104 GDDSIVPVLNEF

-138 LWNVEDWLPPI
+138 LWNVEDWLPPV

-173 VVRAFGDAALR
+173 VVGAFGDAAAR
-184 CRKGGLDGVELLA
+184 CRAGGLDGVELLA

-207 PLVNRRTDEY
+207 PLVNRRTDGY

-238 VGGDFVVG
+238 VGDDFLVG

-257 GLGQEDCLALA
+257 GLDQEDCLALA
-268 RIYADT
+268 KFYADT

-286 VGDERGLSLSIP
+286 VADERGLSLSIP
-298 SMAGPRAP
+298 SMAGSRAP

-313 MRRETGIAVFHATR
+313 MKRETGLAVFHATR
-327 IMDLAT
+327 IADLPT

-405 VIGPGS
+405 VIRPGPG
-411 GPRRKV
+411 PRAKV

-454 LAARATWRSELL
+454 LAARATWRSELI
-466 GIAQWLAG
+466 GIAQWLA
-474 EAERLGVA
+474 AEIEHLGVT

-487 YAEAADVL
+487 YAEASEVL
-495 AERPD
+495 DERPD
-500 IVITATGGVPNLG
+500 VVITATGGVPNLER
-513 GVAGAEHAVSVWD
+513 VAGAEHVVSVWD

-540 FDDHGDH
+540 FDDHGDPPGSERRRLPRLERLGGRARDPRPHDRPRGRGDELSGVPRELLLQGGH
-547 PGPSVVDF
+547 PDSGSP
-555 LATRGSTV
+555 ATFGRARRQPAPRGSAQRV
-563 ELVTPDRMAAHEVG
+563 Q
-577 ATNYPVYLASFYSK
+577 
-591 GVSLTPDRRLRSVEP
+591 RRRGDP
-606 DGNRLRAVL
+606 RRGPGGR
-615 RNEYSDAEEVRVVD
+615 
-629 QVVVEHGTVPAA
+629 
-641 ELFRELAPRARNEG
+641 RARDPSGRRALPRPRPLARNGGET
-655 QLDIDALIAG
+655 DIGALIEG
-665 RPQSLAPNAQGE
+665 RPQ
-677 FMLFRVG
+677 
-684 DAVASRNIH
+684 AVASNRTATSCCSGSATRWR
-693 AAIYDSLRLCKEL
+693 AATFTPRSTTPCGSARSSEPADRSHGSRAGG

>member
-1 MVRPL
+1 MS
-6 PDMDRIRH
+6 
-14 HAGNQIRERARV
+14 
-26 GTSQY
+26 TSQY
-31 PHLLEPFRLRHL
+31 PNLLEPFRLRHV

-86 GSSNVAPDSP
+86 GSSNIAPDSP
-96 SAFGQIWI
+96 SAFGQIYI
-104 GDDTIIPVLREF
+104 GDDSIVPVLREF
-116 SERVHRHGCAIMCQ
+116 SERIHRHGCAIMCQ

-138 LWNVEDWLPPI
+138 LWDVEDWLPPV

-160 SFPKEMDRSDIRR
+160 SFPKEMDRGDIRR
-173 VVRAFGDAALR
+173 VVRAFGDAAVR
-184 CRKGGLDGVELLA
+184 CRDGGLDGVELLA

-238 VGGDFVVG
+238 VGEDFLVG

-257 GLGQEDCLALA
+257 GLDQEDCLALA
-268 RIYADT
+268 KIYADT
-274 GMCDFMN
+274 GMCDFLN
-281 VVAGQ
+281 VIAGQ

-313 MRRETGIAVFHATR
+313 MKRETGVAVFHATR
-327 IMDLAT
+327 IMDLPT

-339 EGLVDMVAM
+339 EGLVDMIAM

-405 VIGPGS
+405 VVGPS
-411 GPRRKV
+411 PGPRRKV

-454 LAARATWRSELL
+454 LAARATWRKELL
-466 GIAQWLAG
+466 GIAEWLAA
-474 EAERLGVA
+474 EVERLGVV

-487 YAEAADVL
+487 YAESADVL

-500 IVITATGGVPNLG
+500 VVIAATGGVPNLER
-513 GVAGAEHAVSVWD
+513 VAGAEHAVSVWD
-526 VLGGQVEPGAEVLV
+526 VLGGQIEPGAEVLV

-547 PGPSVVDF
+547 QGPSVVDY
-555 LATRGSTV
+555 LASRGSSV
-563 ELVTPDRMAAHEVG
+563 ELATPDRLTAQEVG
-577 ATNYPVYLASFYSK
+577 ATNYPAYLASFYAK
-591 GVSLTPDRRLRSVEP
+591 GVTLTPDRRLRSVER

-615 RNEYSDAEEVRVVD
+615 RNEYTDEEETRLVD
-629 QVVVEHGTVPAA
+629 QVVVEHGTLPAA
-641 ELFRELAPRARNEG
+641 ELFHELAPLARNEG
-655 QLDIDALIAG
+655 ELDLEALIAG
-665 RPQSLAPNAQGE
+665 RPQAVASNPDGG

>member
-1 MVRPL
+1 M
-6 PDMDRIRH
+6 
-14 HAGNQIRERARV
+14 
-26 GTSQY
+26 SQSQTQSRY
-31 PHLLEPFRLRHL
+31 PSLLEPFRLRHV

-58 VEDRHPKL
+58 VEDKHPKL
-66 RYQLYHEEKAKG
+66 RYQLYHEEKARG

-96 SAFGQIWI
+96 SAFGQIYI
-104 GDDTIIPVLREF
+104 GDDSIVPVLREF
-116 SERVHRHGCAIMCQ
+116 SERIHRHGCAIMCQ

-138 LWNVEDWLPPI
+138 LWNVEDWLPPL
-149 APSPVREHAHR
+149 APSVVREHAHR
-160 SFPKEMDRSDIRR
+160 SFPKEMDRDDIRR
-173 VVRAFGDAALR
+173 VVRAFGDAAAR
-184 CRKGGLDGVELLA
+184 CKEGGLDGTELLA
-197 YGHLIHQFWT
+197 HGHLIHQFWT

-217 GGSLENRARFGLEV
+217 GGSLPNRARFGLEV

-238 VGGDFVVG
+238 VGEDFLVG

-257 GLGQEDCLALA
+257 GLTQDDCLALA
-268 RIYADT
+268 KIYADT
-274 GMCDFMN
+274 GLCDFMN

-286 VGDERGLSLSIP
+286 VGDERGLSMAIP

-306 FVHIAAR
+306 FVDIAAA
-313 MRRETGIAVFHATR
+313 MKRETGLAVFHATR
-327 IMDLAT
+327 ITDLAT

-348 TRAHMADPHIV
+348 TRAHMADPHIA

-377 YCIDRIYVGGDALCL
+377 YCLDRIYVGGDALCL

-405 VIGPGS
+405 VVAPGP

-428 AARVSALRGHEVVVF
+428 AARVSALRGHEVVLF

-454 LAARATWRSELL
+454 LAAKATWRGDLL
-466 GIAQWLAG
+466 GIAQWLAS
-474 EAERLGVA
+474 EVERLGVTM
-482 LHLNR
+482 HLNR
-487 YAEAADVL
+487 YAEAEEVL

-500 IVITATGGVPNLG
+500 VVVVATGGVPN
-513 GVAGAEHAVSVWD
+513 VEWVDGAEHVVSVWD

-547 PGPSVVDF
+547 QGPSVVDF
-555 LATRGSTV
+555 LASRGSAV
-563 ELVTPDRMAAHEVG
+563 ELATPDRMSAHEVG
-577 ATNYPVYLASFYSK
+577 ATNFPAYLRSFYSM
-591 GVSLTPDRRLRSVEP
+591 GVKLTPDRRLRSVERE
-606 DGNRLRAVL
+606 GNRLRAVL
-615 RNEYSDAEEVRVVD
+615 RNEYSDAEEARVVD
-629 QVVVEHGTVPAA
+629 QVVVEHGTLPAA
-641 ELFRELAPRARNEG
+641 EVFHALAPLARNG
-655 QLDIDALIAG
+655 GTLDLEALIAG
-665 RPQSLAPNAQGE
+665 RAQETDTNPEGG

-693 AAIYDSLRLCKEL
+693 AAIYDSLRLCKEF

>member
-1 MVRPL
+1 MSPSR
-6 PDMDRIRH
+6 
-14 HAGNQIRERARV
+14 
-26 GTSQY
+26 Y
-31 PHLLEPFRLRHL
+31 PHLLQPFRLRHL
-43 TFRNRLMSTSHAPGY
+43 TFKNRLMSTSHAPGY

-86 GSSNVAPDSP
+86 GSSNIAPDSP
-96 SAFGQIWI
+96 SAFGQIYI
-104 GDDTIIPVLREF
+104 GDDSIIPVLQEF

-138 LWNVEDWLPPI
+138 LWNVEDWLPPL
-149 APSPVREHAHR
+149 APSVVCEHAHR

-184 CRKGGLDGVELLA
+184 CKEGGLDGTELLA
-197 YGHLIHQFWT
+197 HGHLINQFWS

-238 VGGDFVVG
+238 AGDDFLVGI
-246 FRMMGDELKEG
+246 RMMGDEMKEG
-257 GLGQEDCLALA
+257 GLTRDDCLALGK
-268 RIYADT
+268 IYADT
-274 GMCDFMN
+274 GMCDFLN
-281 VVAGQ
+281 VIAGQ
-286 VGDERGLSLSIP
+286 VGDERGLSKALP

-313 MRRETGIAVFHATR
+313 MKEETGIAVFHATR
-327 IMDLAT
+327 IADLAT

-339 EGLVDMVAM
+339 EGFVDMVAM

-377 YCIDRIYVGGDALCL
+377 YCIDRIYIGGDALCL
-392 HNPATGRERTMPH
+392 HNPATGREKTMPH
-405 VIGPGS
+405 VIEPGP

-443 EAASEPGGQIV
+443 EAAAQPGGQIV
-454 LAARATWRSELL
+454 LAAKATWRKDLLDVVGWLGSET
-466 GIAQWLAG
+466 
-474 EAERLGVA
+474 EHLGVT

-487 YAEAADVL
+487 YAEAEDVL

-500 IVITATGGVPNLG
+500 IVIVATGGVPNVEWLE
-513 GVAGAEHAVSVWD
+513 GAQHVVSVWD

-547 PGPSVVDF
+547 QAPSAAEF
-555 LATRGSTV
+555 LAARGSAV
-563 ELVTPDRMAAHEVG
+563 ELVTPDRMSAHEIG
-577 ATNYPVYLASFYSK
+577 ATNFPAYLESFYSR
-591 GVSLTPDRRLRSVEP
+591 GVRLTPDHRLRRVERE
-606 DGNRLRAVL
+606 GNRLRAVI
-615 RNEYSDAEEVRVVD
+615 RNEYSDVDEERRVD
-629 QVVVEHGTVPAA
+629 QVVVEHGTLPAA
-641 ELFRELAPRARNEG
+641 ELFHALASHARNEG
-655 QLDIDALIAG
+655 ELDIEALIAG
-665 RPQSLAPNAQGE
+665 RPQEIATNEDGE

-693 AAIYDSLRLCKEL
+693 AAIYDSLRLCKEF

>member
-1 MVRPL
+1 M
-6 PDMDRIRH
+6 
-14 HAGNQIRERARV
+14 
-26 GTSQY
+26 SQTQSRY
-31 PHLLEPFRLRHL
+31 PSLLEPFRLRHV

-58 VEDRHPKL
+58 VEDKHPKL
-66 RYQLYHEEKAKG
+66 RYQLYHEEKARG

-96 SAFGQIWI
+96 SAFGQIYI
-104 GDDTIIPVLREF
+104 GDDSIVPVLREF
-116 SERVHRHGCAIMCQ
+116 SERIHRHGCAIMCQ

-138 LWNVEDWLPPI
+138 LWNVEDWLPPL
-149 APSPVREHAHR
+149 APSVVREHAHR
-160 SFPKEMDRSDIRR
+160 SFPKEMDRDDIRR
-173 VVRAFGDAALR
+173 VVRAFGDAAAR
-184 CRKGGLDGVELLA
+184 CREGGLDGTELLA
-197 YGHLIHQFWT
+197 HGHLIHQFWT

-217 GGSLENRARFGLEV
+217 GGSLPNRARFGLEV

-238 VGGDFVVG
+238 VGEDFLVG

-257 GLGQEDCLALA
+257 GLTQDDCLALA
-268 RIYADT
+268 KIYADT
-274 GMCDFMN
+274 GLCDFMN

-286 VGDERGLSLSIP
+286 VGDERGLSMAIP

-306 FVHIAAR
+306 FVDIAAA
-313 MRRETGIAVFHATR
+313 MKRETGLAVFHATR
-327 IMDLAT
+327 ITDLAT

-348 TRAHMADPHIV
+348 TRAHMADPHIA

-377 YCIDRIYVGGDALCL
+377 YCLDRIYVGGDALCL

-405 VIGPGS
+405 VVASGP

-428 AARVSALRGHEVVVF
+428 AARVSALRGHEVVLF

-454 LAARATWRSELL
+454 LAAKATWRGDLL
-466 GIAQWLAG
+466 GIAQWLAS
-474 EAERLGVA
+474 EVEHLGVTM
-482 LHLNR
+482 HLNR
-487 YAEAADVL
+487 YAEAEDVL

-500 IVITATGGVPNLG
+500 VVVVATGGVPN
-513 GVAGAEHAVSVWD
+513 VEWVDGAEHVVSVWD
-526 VLGGQVEPGAEVLV
+526 VLGGQVEPGPEVLV

-547 PGPSVVDF
+547 QGPSVVDF
-555 LATRGSTV
+555 LASRGSAV
-563 ELVTPDRMAAHEVG
+563 ELATPDRMSAHEVG
-577 ATNYPVYLASFYSK
+577 ATNFPAYLRSFYSM
-591 GVSLTPDRRLRSVEP
+591 GVKLTPDRRLRSVERE
-606 DGNRLRAVL
+606 GNRLRAVL
-615 RNEYSDAEEVRVVD
+615 RNEYSDAEEARVVD
-629 QVVVEHGTVPAA
+629 QVVVEHGTLPAA
-641 ELFRELAPRARNEG
+641 EVFHALAPLARNG
-655 QLDIDALIAG
+655 GTLDVEALIAG
-665 RPQSLAPNAQGE
+665 RAQEIDTNPEGG

-693 AAIYDSLRLCKEL
+693 AAIYDSLRLCKAF

>member
-1 MVRPL
+1 M
-6 PDMDRIRH
+6 
-14 HAGNQIRERARV
+14 
-26 GTSQY
+26 SQTQTQSRY
-31 PHLLEPFRLRHL
+31 PSLLEPFRLRHV

-58 VEDRHPKL
+58 VEDKHPKL
-66 RYQLYHEEKAKG
+66 RYQLYHEEKARG

-96 SAFGQIWI
+96 SAFGQIYI
-104 GDDTIIPVLREF
+104 GDDSIVPVLREF
-116 SERVHRHGCAIMCQ
+116 SERIHRHGCAIMCQ

-138 LWNVEDWLPPI
+138 LWNVEDWLPPL
-149 APSPVREHAHR
+149 APSVVREHAHR
-160 SFPKEMDRSDIRR
+160 SFPKEMDRDDIRR
-173 VVRAFGDAALR
+173 VVRAFGDAAAR
-184 CRKGGLDGVELLA
+184 CKEGGLDGTELLA
-197 YGHLIHQFWT
+197 HGHLIHQFWT

-217 GGSLENRARFGLEV
+217 GGSLPNRARFGLEV

-238 VGGDFVVG
+238 VGEDFLVG

-257 GLGQEDCLALA
+257 GLTQDDCLALA
-268 RIYADT
+268 KIYADT
-274 GMCDFMN
+274 GLCDFMN

-286 VGDERGLSLSIP
+286 VGDERGLSMAIP

-306 FVHIAAR
+306 FVDIAAA
-313 MRRETGIAVFHATR
+313 MKRETGLAVFHATR
-327 IMDLAT
+327 ITDLAT

-348 TRAHMADPHIV
+348 TRAHMADPHIA

-377 YCIDRIYVGGDALCL
+377 YCLDRIYVGGDALCL

-405 VIGPGS
+405 VVAPGP

-417 VVVGAGPAGLE
+417 LVVGAGPAGLE
-428 AARVSALRGHEVVVF
+428 AARVSALRGHEVVLF

-454 LAARATWRSELL
+454 LAAKATWRGDLL
-466 GIAQWLAG
+466 GIAQWLAS
-474 EAERLGVA
+474 EVEHLGVTM
-482 LHLNR
+482 HLNR
-487 YAEAADVL
+487 YAEAEEVL

-500 IVITATGGVPNLG
+500 VVVVATGGVPN
-513 GVAGAEHAVSVWD
+513 VEWVEGAEHVVSVWD

-547 PGPSVVDF
+547 QGPSVVDF
-555 LATRGSTV
+555 LASRGSKV
-563 ELVTPDRMAAHEVG
+563 ELATPDRMSAHEVG
-577 ATNYPVYLASFYSK
+577 ATNFPAYLRSFYSM
-591 GVSLTPDRRLRSVEP
+591 GVKLTPDRRLRSVERE
-606 DGNRLRAVL
+606 GNRLRAVL
-615 RNEYSDAEEVRVVD
+615 RNEYSDAEEARVVD
-629 QVVVEHGTVPAA
+629 QVVVEHGTLPAA
-641 ELFRELAPRARNEG
+641 EVFHALAPLARNG
-655 QLDIDALIAG
+655 GTLDVEALIAG
-665 RPQSLAPNAQGE
+665 RAQEIDTNPEGG

-693 AAIYDSLRLCKEL
+693 AAIYDSLRLCKEF

>member
-1 MVRPL
+1 MSPSR
-6 PDMDRIRH
+6 
-14 HAGNQIRERARV
+14 
-26 GTSQY
+26 Y
-31 PHLLEPFRLRHL
+31 PHLLKPFRLRHL
-43 TFRNRLMSTSHAPGY
+43 TFKNRLMSTSHAPGY

-86 GSSNVAPDSP
+86 GSSNIAPDSP
-96 SAFGQIWI
+96 SAFGQIYI
-104 GDDTIIPVLREF
+104 GDDSIIPVLQEF

-138 LWNVEDWLPPI
+138 LWNVEDWLPPL
-149 APSPVREHAHR
+149 APSVVREHAHR
-160 SFPKEMDRSDIRR
+160 SFPKEMDRNDIWR
-173 VVRAFGDAALR
+173 VVRAFGDAAAR
-184 CRKGGLDGVELLA
+184 CKEGGLDGTELLA
-197 YGHLIHQFWT
+197 HGHLINQFWS

-238 VGGDFVVG
+238 AGDDFLVGI
-246 FRMMGDELKEG
+246 RMMGDEMKEG
-257 GLGQEDCLALA
+257 GLTRDDCLALGK
-268 RIYADT
+268 IYADT
-274 GMCDFMN
+274 GMCDFLN
-281 VVAGQ
+281 VIAGQ
-286 VGDERGLSLSIP
+286 VGDERGLSKALP

-313 MRRETGIAVFHATR
+313 MKEETGIAVFHATR
-327 IMDLAT
+327 IADLAT

-339 EGLVDMVAM
+339 EGFVDMVAM

-377 YCIDRIYVGGDALCL
+377 YCIDRIYIGGDALCL
-392 HNPATGRERTMPH
+392 HNPATGREKTMPH
-405 VIGPGS
+405 VVGPGP
-411 GPRRKV
+411 GPRRRV

-443 EAASEPGGQIV
+443 EAAAKPGGQIV
-454 LAARATWRSELL
+454 LAAKATWRGDLL
-466 GIAQWLAG
+466 DIVGWLQ
-474 EAERLGVA
+474 AEVEHLGVT

-487 YAEAADVL
+487 YVEAEDVL
-495 AERPD
+495 TERPD
-500 IVITATGGVPNLG
+500 IVVVATGGVPNLEW
-513 GVAGAEHAVSVWD
+513 VEGAEHVVSVWD

-547 PGPSVVDF
+547 QAPSAADF
-555 LATRGSTV
+555 LASRGSLV
-563 ELVTPDRMAAHEVG
+563 ELVTPDRMSAHEIG
-577 ATNYPVYLASFYSK
+577 ATNFPVYLESFYSK
-591 GVSLTPDRRLRSVEP
+591 GVLLTPDHRLRRVERE
-606 DGNRLRAVL
+606 GNRLRAVI
-615 RNEYSDAEEVRVVD
+615 RNEYSDVEEERQVD
-629 QVVVEHGTVPAA
+629 QVVVEHGTLPAA
-641 ELFRELAPRARNEG
+641 ELFHNLAPKARNEG
-655 QLDIDALIAG
+655 ELDIAALIAG
-665 RPQSLAPNAQGE
+665 CPQETATNEDGE

-693 AAIYDSLRLCKEL
+693 AAIYDSLRLCKEF

>member
-1 MVRPL
+1 MS
-6 PDMDRIRH
+6 
-14 HAGNQIRERARV
+14 A
-26 GTSQY
+26 SQY
-31 PHLLEPFRLRHL
+31 PNLLQPFRLRHV
-43 TFRNRLMSTSHAPGY
+43 TFKNRLMSTSHAPGY

-66 RYQLYHEEKAKG
+66 RYQRYHEEKARG

-96 SAFGQIWI
+96 SAFGQIHI
-104 GDDTIIPVLREF
+104 GDDSIIPVLREF
-116 SERVHRHGCAIMCQ
+116 SARVHRHGCAIMCQ

-138 LWNVEDWLPPI
+138 LWNVEEWLPPI

-160 SFPKEMDRSDIRR
+160 SFPKEMDRGDVRR
-173 VVRAFGDAALR
+173 VVRAFGDAAAR
-184 CRKGGLDGVELLA
+184 CREGGLDGVELLA

-207 PLVNRRTDEY
+207 PPVNRRTDEY

-238 VGGDFVVG
+238 VGDGFLVG

-257 GLGQEDCLALA
+257 GLDQEDCLAIA
-268 RIYADT
+268 RLYANT
-274 GMCDFMN
+274 GLCDFLN

-286 VGDERGLSLSIP
+286 VGDERGLARSIP
-298 SMAGPRAP
+298 GMAGPRAP
-306 FVHIAAR
+306 FVPIAAR
-313 MRRETGIAVFHATR
+313 MKRETGLAVFHATR

-339 EGLVDMVAM
+339 EGLVDLVAM
-348 TRAHMADPHIV
+348 TRAHMADPHIA

-405 VIGPGS
+405 VIEAGP

-443 EAASEPGGQIV
+443 EAASAPGGQIV
-454 LAARATWRSELL
+454 LAAKATWRKDLL
-466 GIAQWLAG
+466 GIADWLAA
-474 EAERLGVA
+474 EVERLGA
-482 LHLNR
+482 TLRLNH
-487 YAEAADVL
+487 YAEAEDVL
-495 AERPD
+495 AEGPD
-500 IVITATGGVPNLG
+500 VVVAATGGVPN
-513 GVAGAEHAVSVWD
+513 VDAERVEGAEHVVSVWD
-526 VLGGQVEPGAEVLV
+526 VLGGQAAPGAEVLV

-547 PGPSVVDF
+547 QGPSAADF
-555 LATRGSTV
+555 LASRGSSV

-577 ATNYPVYLASFYSK
+577 ATNYPVYLASFYAK
-591 GVSLTPDRRLRSVEP
+591 GVVLTPDRRLRSVER

-629 QVVVEHGTVPAA
+629 QVVVEHGTLPAA
-641 ELFRELAPRARNEG
+641 ELYHALAPLSRNEG
-655 QLDIDALIAG
+655 ALDLAALIAG
-665 RPQSLAPNAQGE
+665 RPQALASNPDGE
-677 FMLFRVG
+677 FLLFRVG

>member
-1 MVRPL
+1 M
-6 PDMDRIRH
+6 
-14 HAGNQIRERARV
+14 
-26 GTSQY
+26 SQTQSRY
-31 PHLLEPFRLRHL
+31 PSLLEPFRLRHV

-58 VEDRHPKL
+58 VEDKHPKL
-66 RYQLYHEEKAKG
+66 RYQLYHEEKARG

-96 SAFGQIWI
+96 SAFGQIYI
-104 GDDTIIPVLREF
+104 GDDSIVPVLREF
-116 SERVHRHGCAIMCQ
+116 SERIHRHGCAIMCQ

-138 LWNVEDWLPPI
+138 LWNVEDWLPPL
-149 APSPVREHAHR
+149 APSMVREHAHR
-160 SFPKEMDRSDIRR
+160 SFPKEMDRDDIRR
-173 VVRAFGDAALR
+173 VVRAFGDAAAR
-184 CRKGGLDGVELLA
+184 CKEGGLDGTELLA
-197 YGHLIHQFWT
+197 HGHLIHQFWT

-217 GGSLENRARFGLEV
+217 GGSLPNRARFGLEV

-238 VGGDFVVG
+238 VGEDFLVG

-257 GLGQEDCLALA
+257 GLTQDDCLALA
-268 RIYADT
+268 KIYADT
-274 GMCDFMN
+274 GLCDFMN

-286 VGDERGLSLSIP
+286 VGDERGLSMAIP

-306 FVHIAAR
+306 FVDIAAA
-313 MRRETGIAVFHATR
+313 MKRETGLAVFHATR
-327 IMDLAT
+327 ITDLAT

-348 TRAHMADPHIV
+348 TRAHMADPHIA

-377 YCIDRIYVGGDALCL
+377 YCLDRIYVGGDALCL

-405 VIGPGS
+405 VVAPGP

-428 AARVSALRGHEVVVF
+428 AARVSALRGHEVVLF

-454 LAARATWRSELL
+454 LAAKATWRGDLL
-466 GIAQWLAG
+466 GIAQWLAS
-474 EAERLGVA
+474 EVERLGVTM
-482 LHLNR
+482 HLNR
-487 YAEAADVL
+487 YAEAEDML

-500 IVITATGGVPNLG
+500 VVVVATGGVPN
-513 GVAGAEHAVSVWD
+513 VEWVEGAEHVVSVWD

-547 PGPSVVDF
+547 QGPSVVDF
-555 LATRGSTV
+555 LASRGSAV
-563 ELVTPDRMAAHEVG
+563 ELATPDRMSAHEVG
-577 ATNYPVYLASFYSK
+577 ATNFPAYLRSFYSM
-591 GVSLTPDRRLRSVEP
+591 GVKLTPDRRLRSVERE
-606 DGNRLRAVL
+606 GNRLRAVL
-615 RNEYSDAEEVRVVD
+615 RNEYSDAEEARVVD
-629 QVVVEHGTVPAA
+629 QVVVEHGTLPAA
-641 ELFRELAPRARNEG
+641 EVFHALAPLARNG
-655 QLDIDALIAG
+655 GTLDLEALIAG
-665 RPQSLAPNAQGE
+665 RAQEIDTNPEGE

-693 AAIYDSLRLCKEL
+693 AAIYDSLRLCKEF

>member
-1 MVRPL
+1 MSQTQ
-6 PDMDRIRH
+6 
-14 HAGNQIRERARV
+14 NQSR
-26 GTSQY
+26 Y
-31 PHLLEPFRLRHL
+31 PSLLEPFRLRHV

-58 VEDRHPKL
+58 VEDKHPKL
-66 RYQLYHEEKAKG
+66 RYQLYHEEKARG

-96 SAFGQIWI
+96 SAFGQIYI
-104 GDDTIIPVLREF
+104 GDDSIVPVLREF
-116 SERVHRHGCAIMCQ
+116 SERIHRHGCAIMCQ

-138 LWNVEDWLPPI
+138 LWNVEDWLPPL
-149 APSPVREHAHR
+149 APSVVREHAHR
-160 SFPKEMDRSDIRR
+160 SFPKEMDRDDIRR
-173 VVRAFGDAALR
+173 VVRAFGDAAAR
-184 CRKGGLDGVELLA
+184 CKEGGLDGTELLA
-197 YGHLIHQFWT
+197 HGHLIHQFWT

-217 GGSLENRARFGLEV
+217 GGSLPNRARFGLEV

-238 VGGDFVVG
+238 VGEDFLVG

-257 GLGQEDCLALA
+257 GLTQDDCLALA
-268 RIYADT
+268 KIYADT
-274 GMCDFMN
+274 GLCDFMN

-286 VGDERGLSLSIP
+286 VGDERGLSMAIP

-306 FVHIAAR
+306 FVDIAAA
-313 MRRETGIAVFHATR
+313 MKRETGLAVFHATR
-327 IMDLAT
+327 ITDLAT

-348 TRAHMADPHIV
+348 TRAHMADPHIA

-377 YCIDRIYVGGDALCL
+377 YCLDRIYVGGDALCL

-405 VIGPGS
+405 VVAPGP

-428 AARVSALRGHEVVVF
+428 AARVSTLRGHEVVLF

-454 LAARATWRSELL
+454 LAAKATWRGDLL
-466 GIAQWLAG
+466 GIAQWLAS
-474 EAERLGVA
+474 EVEHLGVTM
-482 LHLNR
+482 HLNR
-487 YAEAADVL
+487 YAEAEEVL

-500 IVITATGGVPNLG
+500 VVVVATGGVPN
-513 GVAGAEHAVSVWD
+513 VEWVEGAEHVVSVWD

-547 PGPSVVDF
+547 QGPSVVDF
-555 LATRGSTV
+555 LASRGSAV
-563 ELVTPDRMAAHEVG
+563 ELATPDRMSAHEVG
-577 ATNYPVYLASFYSK
+577 ATNFPAYLRSFYSM
-591 GVSLTPDRRLRSVEP
+591 GVKLTPDRRLRSVERE
-606 DGNRLRAVL
+606 GNRLRAVL
-615 RNEYSDAEEVRVVD
+615 RNEYSDAEEARVVD
-629 QVVVEHGTVPAA
+629 QVVVEHGTLPAA
-641 ELFRELAPRARNEG
+641 EVFHALAPLARNG
-655 QLDIDALIAG
+655 GTLDVEALIAG
-665 RPQSLAPNAQGE
+665 RAQDLDTNPEGG

-693 AAIYDSLRLCKEL
+693 AAIYDSLRLCKEF